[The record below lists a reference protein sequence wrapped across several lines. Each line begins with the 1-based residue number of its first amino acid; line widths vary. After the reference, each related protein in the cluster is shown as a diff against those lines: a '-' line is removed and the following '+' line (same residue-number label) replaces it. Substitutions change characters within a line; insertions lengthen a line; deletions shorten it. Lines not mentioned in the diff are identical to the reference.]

1 MHGPRGSGAT
11 PFPCRSLP
19 LTHATGLEV
28 GTCILVGGRN
38 VRSHAVAC
46 PKPTRVTLD
55 PPTRLMAE
63 TCLKLRPKPAP
74 LSNTAVVPLPPPYRR
89 ASLANLLRSEEWFI
103 TTRIPIL
110 NPAFPRA
117 EYKMDFMRK
126 QLEKIVKGSLLEKV
140 PPAK

>member
-1 MHGPRGSGAT
+1 M
-11 PFPCRSLP
+11 
-19 LTHATGLEV
+19 V
-28 GTCILVGGRN
+28 GCRN
-38 VRSHAVAC
+38 VRSRAVAW
-46 PKPTRVTLD
+46 PKPKRVTLD
-55 PPTRLMAE
+55 LPTRFMSE
-63 TCLKLRPKPAP
+63 KCLKLRPKPAP
-74 LSNTAVVPLPPPYRR
+74 LSTTAVVPLPHPHRR

-140 PPAK
+140 PPAT